1 MSATTSDPTLY
12 ASAVPGQD
20 VPRSPWRLTAVA
32 GVGALLV
39 TLGVVG
45 LPFLSF
51 AYRAPTLHVALE
63 TSAALVAL
71 VVAYL
76 VRGRFQSS
84 RSLQELLLA
93 TGLGLVAITNLVLA
107 VLPPAFA
114 IADVEE
120 LRRWGAVA
128 LRLLGTLTIAAAALT
143 PADRQVSR
151 RNSGWIG
158 LAAVGAAVAALTALL
173 LFADGLPPLVD
184 PSIDLGDA
192 GRPAVVGHPLVLV
205 SQALGAIAYAVAA
218 VAFTRQAGR
227 RPDELVRWLGAACA
241 LAAASRVNY
250 FLFPSLYSDYVYT
263 GDLLRFGFYVLL
275 LIGAAREVQSFWT
288 ARAEAAVL
296 EDRRRLAR
304 DLHDGLTQ
312 ELSYIWAQSGQLAK
326 RPGDPA
332 VVERISGA
340 AGRALDESR
349 RAIAAL
355 TRPLDEGF
363 DVVLRQQVEQMASR
377 YDVEAVVD
385 LAPDARVAPQQGEEL
400 LRITGEAFRN
410 AVRHG
415 RASYVRVRLEEAP
428 LRLVVQDDGQGFDVS
443 AAKTATGFGLVSMR
457 ERAEGMGAQLVVSSE
472 PASGTTVEVVWT

>member
-1 MSATTSDPTLY
+1 MPDRDA
-12 ASAVPGQD
+12 
-20 VPRSPWRLTAVA
+20 PRSAWRLTTAA
-32 GVGALLV
+32 AVGASLV
-39 TLGVVG
+39 TVAVVG
-45 LPFLSF
+45 LPFLRF
-51 AYRAPTLHVALE
+51 AYRAPALHVALE
-63 TSAALVAL
+63 TAAALVAL
-71 VVAYL
+71 VVAFL
-76 VRGRFQSS
+76 VRGRFRSS
-84 RSLQELLLA
+84 RSVQELLLA
-93 TGLGLVAITNLVLA
+93 SGLGLVAVTNLVLA
-107 VLPPAFA
+107 VLPPAFVMA
-114 IADVEE
+114 EAEE

-143 PADRQVSR
+143 PADRQVLR
-151 RNSGWIG
+151 RNSGWLG
-158 LAAVGAAVAALTALL
+158 LAAVGAAVTGIGVLL
-173 LFADGLPPLVD
+173 LSVDGLPPLVD
-184 PSIDLGDA
+184 PSIGLGVA
-192 GRPAVVGHPLVLV
+192 VRPAVVGHPLVLAT
-205 SQALGAIAYAVAA
+205 QALGAVAYAVAA

-275 LIGAAREVQSFWT
+275 LIGAAREVQSFWN
-288 ARAEAAVL
+288 ARADAAVL

-304 DLHDGLTQ
+304 DMHDGLTQ

-326 RPGDPA
+326 RPGDPLL
-332 VVERISGA
+332 VERISGA

-377 YDVEAVVD
+377 YDVEATVD
-385 LAPDARVAPQQGEEL
+385 LDPGAHVTPQQGEGL

-415 RASYVRVRLEEAP
+415 HASCVRVRLADGP

-443 AAKTATGFGLVSMR
+443 AAKAATGFGLVSMR
-457 ERAEGMGAQLVVSSE
+457 ERAEGMGAQLVVRSE
-472 PASGTTVEVVWT
+472 AASGTTVEVAWT

>member
-1 MSATTSDPTLY
+1 MRHTYS
-12 ASAVPGQD
+12 SAVRDQD
-20 VPRSPWRLTAVA
+20 VPGSAWRLTTTAA
-32 GVGALLV
+32 LGAALV
-39 TLGVVG
+39 TAAVIG
-45 LPFLSF
+45 LPFLRF

-63 TSAALVAL
+63 TAAALVAL

-76 VRGRFQSS
+76 VRGRYQASG
-84 RSLQELLLA
+84 SLQELLLA
-93 TGLGLVAITNLVLA
+93 TGLGLVAVTNLLLA

-114 IADVEE
+114 LADVEE
-120 LRRWGAVA
+120 LRRWAAVA
-128 LRLLGTLTIAAAALT
+128 LRLVGTLTITAAALT
-143 PADRQVSR
+143 PADRRVDR
-151 RNSGWIG
+151 RGSGWTV
-158 LAAVGAAVAALTALL
+158 LAAGGTAVACLAALL
-173 LFADGLPPLVD
+173 LAIDGLPPLVD

-192 GRPAVVGHPLVLV
+192 GRPVVVGHPLVLT
-205 SQALGAIAYAVAA
+205 SQAIGAVAYAVAA

-263 GDLLRFGFYVLL
+263 GDLLRFGFYLLL
-275 LIGAAREVQSFWT
+275 LIGAAREVQSFWS

-312 ELSYIWAQSGQLAK
+312 ELSYIWAQSGQLVR

-377 YDVEAVVD
+377 YDVEADVEIDPAAQVS
-385 LAPDARVAPQQGEEL
+385 PQQGEEL

-415 RASYVRVRLEEAP
+415 RATCVQVRLEP
-428 LRLVVQDDGQGFDVS
+428 LRLVVQDDGQGFEVS
-443 AAKTATGFGLVSMR
+443 AASSATGFGLVSMR
-457 ERAEGMGAQLVVSSE
+457 ERAEGMGAQLVVTSA
-472 PASGTTVEVVWT
+472 PGAGTKVEVMWT